1 MHMQLRKRKRVDYS
15 GRNQTSDPPSTT
27 TAAVPSIIVPKKRKV
42 VAQNMVS
49 PAIRAT
55 TTTLGTSN
63 IIIPKPLQRPKFHN
77 SASLSSPDDD
87 PEKISVLEVQKNLS
101 NLIKR
106 QQRLF
111 YKDIHK
117 PTLAGLKNFEMLR
130 LPNDLKL
137 LQNIVNLLYSFEQL
151 NSDSKTR
158 PVTTSKL
165 KASSQAHS
173 DKLKKMLAERK
184 PPFSHPSHS
193 GTAYHNDIIHEIANL
208 HSISLVDLI
217 NLEVYNNN
225 CHTNNTALQTTA
237 NSLTLNSIIKKLDKP
252 ILKERNNSLV
262 WPHKSR
268 FKAKRNQPSP
278 GQSLINNTD
287 ITLYNDV

>member
-1 MHMQLRKRKRVDYS
+1 
-15 GRNQTSDPPSTT
+15 
-27 TAAVPSIIVPKKRKV
+27 
-42 VAQNMVS
+42 
-49 PAIRAT
+49 
-55 TTTLGTSN
+55 
-63 IIIPKPLQRPKFHN
+63 
-77 SASLSSPDDD
+77 
-87 PEKISVLEVQKNLS
+87 
-101 NLIKR
+101 
-106 QQRLF
+106 
-111 YKDIHK
+111 
-117 PTLAGLKNFEMLR
+117 MLR

-208 HSISLVDLI
+208 HSINLVDLI

-252 ILKERNNSLV
+252 IVITFGGRDQYNCASDNFARLLV
-262 WPHKSR
+262 SVVLVRDPCS
-268 FKAKRNQPSP
+268 
-278 GQSLINNTD
+278 
-287 ITLYNDV
+287 TLGRDYSIL